1 MTKRLITINLVLWLT
16 IATAAAEETAGFV
29 TDVIGVDEQHLSPDF
44 WVRRTRASKRLLM
57 SASEIAAHNASAF
70 AEDGTMTALD
80 ELPTSLSGAEV
91 QDLITALSRRP
102 GAERLRPD
110 GSALGD
116 ADYAAYADSLNLNA
130 IPDEV
135 HLRFGLVTH
144 RADMRTFPTSDRVIS
159 SPGSADLDRF
169 QEHSLFPGEAVA
181 ILHASADGEWFFAR
195 SYNYAAWVKA
205 DAIAIGE
212 REAIFDYL
220 DSGPFLVVTGSKVAT
235 NFNPAKP
242 AISELQLD
250 MGVRL
255 PLVSAAET
263 GHNVHGQNPFA
274 SYIVRLP
281 VRGQDGR
288 LGFDVALIARSQD
301 VSTGYLP
308 YTRENVIR
316 QAFKFLG
323 ERYGWGHSYNGRDC
337 TGFVSEIY
345 KTFGLLMPRNSGDQG
360 RSVMGDNVRFDDN
373 ATERDKQKALRRLQP
388 GALIYIPGHVAMYL
402 GDAGGE
408 PFVIHDVAGL
418 AYLRDDGSFYRGL
431 LHGVSVTPL
440 LPMRTS
446 PQTRYLDRIY
456 NIKTFK

>member
-1 MTKRLITINLVLWLT
+1 MSMRILLCLATVLLQGE
-16 IATAAAEETAGFV
+16 TAEAAESGGFV
-29 TDVIGVDEQHLSPDF
+29 TDVVGIEEQHLSADY
-44 WVRRTRASKRLLM
+44 WVKRARAPRRVLM
-57 SASEIAAHNASAF
+57 SAAEIDAHNAFAF
-70 AEDGTMTALD
+70 EQDDTMTALD
-80 ELPTSLSGAEV
+80 ALPESLPGADVRE
-91 QDLITALSRRP
+91 LITSLSRRP
-102 GAERLRPD
+102 GSQRLRPD

-116 ADYAAYADSLNLNA
+116 EDYARYADALALAA
-130 IPDEV
+130 IPARVDV
-135 HLRFGLVTH
+135 RFGLAVH
-144 RADMRTFPTSDRVIS
+144 RADLRTFPTGDRVIS
-159 SPGSADLDRF
+159 SPASADLDRF

-181 ILHASADGEWFFAR
+181 ILHSSADGEWLFVR
-195 SYNYAAWVKA
+195 SYNYAAWVQA
-205 DAIAIGE
+205 TAIATAE
-212 REAIFDYL
+212 REVVLGYL
-220 DSGPFLVVTGSKVAT
+220 DAERFLLVTGSKVAT
-235 NFNPAKP
+235 NFNPHKP

-263 GHNVHGQNPFA
+263 GHDVHGQNPYA

-281 VRGQDGR
+281 VRGDDG
-288 LGFDVALIARSQD
+288 ALSFEYALVARSQD
-301 VSTGYLP
+301 VSEGYLP

-337 TGFVSEIY
+337 TGFVSEVY

-360 RSVMGDNVRFDDN
+360 RSVMGSNARFDPD
-373 ATERDKQKALRRLQP
+373 TPERDKEKVLRRLQP

-440 LPMRTS
+440 LPMRVS
-446 PQTRYLDRIY
+446 EETRYLDRIY